1 MKPGKTAPTWFSP
14 EKNHQ
19 VQARSPFSWF
29 NYGKL
34 RLVYRT
40 PRWPVWVCLNHFF
53 PGWAVGPP
61 QKNIKKY
68 EGQLGYE
75 TCTFFSLVARCRIHC
90 AILTSKSA
98 PRLSAVNA
106 FKFEMC
112 FAPQRR
118 ALFETQL
125 PKVLRTWCVLHQV
138 RFRNLFPPQ
147 RRALFQHLNFQKCSE
162 PGVSCTFWLGHVL
175 RATTRLNIWAS
186 KSAPR
191 LRCFAHFDF
200 EICFVRQRSVLF
212 QHLNFQKWSENGV
225 LCAFWLRNV
234 LRATT
239 RLNIWAS
246 KSAPR
251 LRCFAHFDFE
261 ICFVRQRSV
270 LFQHLNFQKWSENG
284 VLCTFWLRNVLRAT
298 TRLNIWAS
306 KSAPRLRCFAHFD
319 FEICFVRQRS
329 VLFQHLNFQ
338 KWSENGVL
346 CTFWLRNVLRAT
358 TACNCSS
365 LIWPAGSAPVALAS
379 LLLDPPEPQIIRKTQ
394 CSATFLP
401 FRAPE
406 SSFFRLFLF
415 SDSSHLCFSTVHIVG
430 SLTSK
435 RSSIKAPT
443 SLTHLSH
450 NWNPWWPW
458 PTFSECLQQ
467 RSENFRLRLGR
478 PQGHWCF
485 APKKTSIFSETSGS
499 ALSKLWNS
507 TVEKGP
513 TSSSSG
519 RPSFE
524 PHLHVLWGK
533 RW

>member
-1 MKPGKTAPTWFSP
+1 MKPGKTAPTWFST

-40 PRWPVWVCLNHFF
+40 PRWPAWVCLSQLF
-53 PGWAVGPP
+53 PGWAT
-61 QKNIKKY
+61 QKKY

-118 ALFETQL
+118 ALFQY
-125 PKVLRTWCVLHQV
+125 
-138 RFRNLFPPQ
+138 
-147 RRALFQHLNFQKCSE
+147 LNFQKCSE

-175 RATTRLNIWAS
+175 RATTRLNIWAP

-200 EICFVRQRSVLF
+200 KICFVQQRSVLF
-212 QHLNFQKWSENGV
+212 QHLNFQKCSEREV
-225 LCAFWLRNV
+225 SCTCWL
-234 LRATT
+234 
-239 RLNIWAS
+239 
-246 KSAPR
+246 P
-251 LRCFAHFDFE
+251 
-261 ICFVRQRSV
+261 
-270 LFQHLNFQKWSENG
+270 
-284 VLCTFWLRNVLRAT
+284 
-298 TRLNIWAS
+298 
-306 KSAPRLRCFAHFD
+306 
-319 FEICFVRQRS
+319 
-329 VLFQHLNFQ
+329 
-338 KWSENGVL
+338 
-346 CTFWLRNVLRAT
+346 NVLRAT

-365 LIWPAGSAPVALAS
+365 LICPDGSAPAALAS
-379 LLLDPPEPQIIRKTQ
+379 LLFDPPEPQIIRKTQ

-450 NWNPWWPW
+450 NWNPWWPR

-485 APKKTSIFSETSGS
+485 AQKKTSIFSETSGS

-507 TVEKGP
+507 TGEKGP